1 MSQYLPEKNFEWEE
15 EHFSI
20 NDRDLVKDKI
30 LNLKD
35 DCTDGY
41 FFEVDL
47 KYPKEIHDLH
57 NEFPLCPEQL
67 QIKEEWLSEYQKI
80 LRKELQIKGKSNK
93 LCLTLFDKEKYV
105 MHYKNL
111 KFCLENGLI
120 LTKIHRVLKFK
131 QSQWLRPYISLN
143 TYLRQNATSKFE
155 ENFAKLMN
163 NSVYGK
169 TCENVRKYK
178 NVKYAIDKKE
188 VDKILRSPLLND
200 WIIYNED
207 LASFEIN
214 PSSVTLNKP
223 RAVGL
228 TVLELSKLLMY
239 DFHYNY
245 FLKKFENVKVLLSD
259 TDSFCYYIKT
269 KKDFY
274 KIIKEDLDWFD
285 FSNYNKGHENYNN
298 DNHLVPGKM
307 KDEMGGKIIDEFV
320 GLRSKMYSLTV
331 QNQQDKKAAKGFL
344 RSIQKDIRHEDYLRC
359 IDETTDLSFTGHKI
373 HQEHHQIFLSE
384 VTKKGLCAYND
395 KKYIDKKGFR
405 NFNCLSFGH
414 YKLYET

>member
-15 EHFSI
+15 EYFSI
-20 NDRDLVKDKI
+20 NDIDLAKDKI

-47 KYPKEIHDLH
+47 KYPNEIHDLH

-169 TCENVRKYK
+169 TCENVRRYK

-373 HQEHHQIFLSE
+373 HHEHHQIFLSE
-384 VTKKGLCAYND
+384 DTKKGLCAYND

>member
-178 NVKYAIDKKE
+178 NVKYAINKKE

-214 PSSVTLNKP
+214 PTSVTLNKP

-274 KIIKEDLDWFD
+274 KTIKEDLDWFD

-373 HQEHHQIFLSE
+373 HHEHHQIFLSE
-384 VTKKGLCAYND
+384 DTKKGLCAYND

>member
-15 EHFSI
+15 EYFSI
-20 NDRDLVKDKI
+20 NDIDLVKDKI
-30 LNLKD
+30 LNLKE

-47 KYPKEIHDLH
+47 KYPNEIHDLH

-67 QIKEEWLSEYQKI
+67 QIKDEWLSEYQKI

-105 MHYKNL
+105 IHYKNL

-169 TCENVRKYK
+169 TCENVRRYK

-207 LASFEIN
+207 LASFEIY
-214 PSSVTLNKP
+214 PSCVTLNKP

-274 KIIKEDLDWFD
+274 KTIKEDLDWFD
-285 FSNYNKGHENYNN
+285 FSNYNKEHENYNT

-405 NFNCLSFGH
+405 NFNCFSFGH
-414 YKLYET
+414 YKLYES

>member
-214 PSSVTLNKP
+214 PTSVTLNKP

-373 HQEHHQIFLSE
+373 HHEHHQIFLSE
-384 VTKKGLCAYND
+384 DTKKGLCAYND

>member
-20 NDRDLVKDKI
+20 NDIDLVKDKI

-35 DCTDGY
+35 DSTDGY

-47 KYPKEIHDLH
+47 KYPNEIHDLH

-67 QIKEEWLSEYQKI
+67 QIKDEWLSEYQKI

-169 TCENVRKYK
+169 TCENVRRYK
-178 NVKYAIDKKE
+178 NVKYAINKKE

-214 PSSVTLNKP
+214 PTSVTLNKP

-274 KIIKEDLDWFD
+274 KTIKEDLDWFD
-285 FSNYNKGHENYNN
+285 FSNYNKEHPNYNT

-320 GLRSKMYSLTV
+320 GLRSKMYSVTV

>member
-15 EHFSI
+15 EYFSI
-20 NDRDLVKDKI
+20 NDIDLVKDKI
-30 LNLKD
+30 LNLKE

-47 KYPKEIHDLH
+47 KYPNEIHDLH

-67 QIKEEWLSEYQKI
+67 QIKDEWLSEYQKI

-105 MHYKNL
+105 IHYKNL

-163 NSVYGK
+163 NSIYGK
-169 TCENVRKYK
+169 TCENVRRYK

-214 PSSVTLNKP
+214 PTSVTLNKP

-274 KIIKEDLDWFD
+274 KTIKEDLDWFD
-285 FSNYNKGHENYNN
+285 FSNYNKEHENYNT

-405 NFNCLSFGH
+405 NFNCFSFGH
-414 YKLYET
+414 YKLYES

>member
-15 EHFSI
+15 EYFSI
-20 NDRDLVKDKI
+20 NDIDLAKDKI

-47 KYPKEIHDLH
+47 KYPNEIHDLH

-67 QIKEEWLSEYQKI
+67 QIKDEWLSEYQKI

-169 TCENVRKYK
+169 TCENVRRYK
-178 NVKYAIDKKE
+178 NVKYAINKKE

-214 PSSVTLNKP
+214 PTSVTLNKP

-274 KIIKEDLDWFD
+274 KTIKEDLDWFD
-285 FSNYNKGHENYNN
+285 FSNYNKEHENYNT

-320 GLRSKMYSLTV
+320 GLRSKMYSVTV

-414 YKLYET
+414 YKLYES

>member
-20 NDRDLVKDKI
+20 NDIDLVKDKI

-47 KYPKEIHDLH
+47 KYPNEIHDLH

-67 QIKEEWLSEYQKI
+67 QIKDEWLSEYQKI

-169 TCENVRKYK
+169 TCENVRRYK
-178 NVKYAIDKKE
+178 NVKYAINKKE

-214 PSSVTLNKP
+214 PTSVTLNKP

-245 FLKKFENVKVLLSD
+245 FLKKFETVKVLMSD

-274 KIIKEDLDWFD
+274 KTIKEDLDWFD
-285 FSNYNKGHENYNN
+285 FSNYNKEHELYNT

-320 GLRSKMYSLTV
+320 GLRSKMYSVTV

>member
-373 HQEHHQIFLSE
+373 HHEHHQIFLSE
-384 VTKKGLCAYND
+384 DTKKGLCAYND

>member
-15 EHFSI
+15 EYFSI
-20 NDRDLVKDKI
+20 NDIDLAKDKI

-47 KYPKEIHDLH
+47 KYPNEIHDLH

-169 TCENVRKYK
+169 TCENVRRYK

-274 KIIKEDLDWFD
+274 KTIKEDLDWFD
-285 FSNYNKGHENYNN
+285 FSNYNKEHENYNT

-373 HQEHHQIFLSE
+373 HHEHHQIFLSE
-384 VTKKGLCAYND
+384 DTKKGLCAYND